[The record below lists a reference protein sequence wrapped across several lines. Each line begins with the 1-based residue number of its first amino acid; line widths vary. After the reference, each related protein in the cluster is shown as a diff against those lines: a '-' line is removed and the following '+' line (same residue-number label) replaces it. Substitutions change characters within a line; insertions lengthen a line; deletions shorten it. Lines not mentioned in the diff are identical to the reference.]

1 MKIWFPLITA
11 ILVCVLMFRFYGKS
25 GLIGCLLVAALMLG
39 LTWLEKG
46 VLHFLG
52 PTADTIFFCLLMG
65 SALVISGVRSR
76 KKKKQYKHHHK
87 TSGDD
92 HVA

>member
-1 MKIWFPLITA
+1 MNIWLPLFSVVITCA
-11 ILVCVLMFRFYGKS
+11 VMFRFYGKS
-25 GLIGCLLVAALMLG
+25 GLISCLLVAVLMLG

-52 PTADTIFFCLLMG
+52 PTADTVFFCLLMG
-65 SALVISGVRSR
+65 SAIVTSEVRSR
-76 KKKKQYKHHHK
+76 KKKQEAKHHRQM
-87 TSGDD
+87 SGDD